1 VRAVQALTV
10 APAPAPR
17 AARTADPRFDDLSGA
32 YDAGIFRKAY
42 SWLGEVKDNEI
53 AALKAEL
60 AGGGSGGGAP
70 TKAARKAARSMEP
83 ERREGLQTLLSQL
96 RQQRTE
102 ERVAEGVRATLAQRK
117 AEERARVAGGKLPY
131 FPKRRELR
139 ELAAGERF
147 KVLEG
152 RGEGA
157 VAKALLKRRKKL
169 AGKERKG
176 GATAGGGSGVYA
188 PFSARRGV
196 DAAEG
201 R

>member
-1 VRAVQALTV
+1 MPPPARPPARA
-10 APAPAPR
+10 
-17 AARTADPRFDDLSGA
+17 ADPRFDDLSGA
-32 YDAGIFRKAY
+32 FDAAVFRKSYA
-42 SWLGEVKDNEI
+42 WLGEVKDNEI

-60 AGGGSGGGAP
+60 AGGSS
-70 TKAARKAARSMEP
+70 KAARKAARGMDP
-83 ERREGLQTLLSQL
+83 ERREGLQALLSQL
-96 RQQRTE
+96 RQQRTD
-102 ERVAEGVRATLAQRK
+102 ERVGDAVRAGVAARK
-117 AEERARVAGGKLPY
+117 AEERAAVAAGKAPY

-139 ELAAGERF
+139 ELAASERF
-147 KVLEG
+147 KLLEG
-152 RGEGA
+152 RGDGA

-176 GATAGGGSGVYA
+176 GATAGGGGGGVYA

>member
-1 VRAVQALTV
+1 V
-10 APAPAPR
+10 
-17 AARTADPRFDDLSGA
+17 
-32 YDAGIFRKAY
+32 FRKSYA
-42 SWLGEVKDNEI
+42 WLGEVKDNEI

-60 AGGGSGGGAP
+60 AGGSS
-70 TKAARKAARSMEP
+70 KAARKAARGMDP
-83 ERREGLQTLLSQL
+83 ERREGLQALLSQL
-96 RQQRTE
+96 RQQRTD
-102 ERVAEGVRATLAQRK
+102 ERVGDAVRAGVAARK
-117 AEERARVAGGKLPY
+117 AEERAAVAAGKAPY

-139 ELAAGERF
+139 ELAASERF
-147 KVLEG
+147 KLLEG
-152 RGEGA
+152 RGDGA

-176 GATAGGGSGVYA
+176 GATAGGGGGVYA